1 MQACVAFSLLGW
13 CYMVRITRHRVL
25 RPPLRQLT
33 HGRYLMAASENN
45 TISQADAALSLA
57 VVLIAPLSSR
67 TLLLEALAQPTA
79 PT

>member
-25 RPPLRQLT
+25 RLPLRQLT